1 MELLK
6 VYIAQRKR
14 VLLAFIAF
22 CFIFAL
28 SFYLYRLPLKA
39 VLYPAVLC
47 AMLGAGLLAA
57 DFLRVRQLHARL
69 CTAKRLTAA
78 MLDTLPEPDGIVS
91 ADYRDLVLLIRQEL
105 IAAESDASARY
116 RDMMDYYTAWV
127 HQIKTPIAS
136 MRLKLEGLDSAASR
150 EMSSDLFRV
159 EQYVEMVLAFLRLD
173 SESGDYVF
181 AEQELDGII
190 KSAVR
195 RFSSEFIMRRLSL
208 RYEPVCLRVV
218 TDEKWL
224 EFVIEQL
231 LSNAL
236 KYTRS
241 GSISIYLREPA
252 TLCIEDTGI
261 GIAASDLPRVFEK
274 GYTGYN
280 GRSDK
285 RASGIGLY
293 LCRQVCDRLGIGIAI
308 SSEEDVGTTVCL
320 DLSQYDLKTE

>member
-1 MELLK
+1 MELIR
-6 VYIAQRKR
+6 VYIAQRRR

-22 CFIFAL
+22 CGIFAL

-39 VLYPAVLC
+39 VLYPAALC
-47 AMLGAGLLAA
+47 AMLGTGLLVA
-57 DFLRVRQLHARL
+57 DFLRVRRLHARL

-91 ADYRDLVLLIRQEL
+91 ADYRDLVFLTRQEL
-105 IAAESDASARY
+105 IAAEAEASARY

-150 EMSSDLFRV
+150 EMSSDLFRI

-252 TLCIEDTGI
+252 ALCIEDTGI

-293 LCRQVCDRLGIGIAI
+293 LCRQVCGRLGIGISI